1 MEKLLVCPWIECQQN
16 HHTRL
21 LFLNGSR
28 RVFFLKFCQGKN
40 HEIGKTLQNTSVV
53 TSRRANESLRSCQKN
68 ALYLNVKVFT
78 STKVLIDDTIFTSPT
93 GEGTAILRGHPSHVN
108 VSPLAV
114 QR

>member
-40 HEIGKTLQNTSVV
+40 HEIGKTLQNTSAV

-68 ALYLNVKVFT
+68 ALYLNVKVF
-78 STKVLIDDTIFTSPT
+78 STKVLIQDN
-93 GEGTAILRGHPSHVN
+93 ILSYFRTLSIGPSMEIKLGL
-108 VSPLAV
+108 SAL
-114 QR
+114 

>member
-1 MEKLLVCPWIECQQN
+1 MEELLVCPWIEYQQN

-53 TSRRANESLRSCQKN
+53 TTRRANESLPWVPKKCTSFECQGI
-68 ALYLNVKVFT
+68 Y
-78 STKVLIDDTIFTSPT
+78 
-93 GEGTAILRGHPSHVN
+93 
-108 VSPLAV
+108 
-114 QR
+114 